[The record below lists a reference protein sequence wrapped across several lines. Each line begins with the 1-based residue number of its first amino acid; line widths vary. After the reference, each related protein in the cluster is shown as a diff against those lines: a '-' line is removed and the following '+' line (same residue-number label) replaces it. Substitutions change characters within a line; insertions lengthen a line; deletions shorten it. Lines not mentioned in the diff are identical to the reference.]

1 MARDSKELL
10 EVEDPI
16 VEVLVEHLGYKEMQ
30 AKEAELER
38 ESIKDIILKKTLARK
53 LKELNP
59 WISEE
64 NIKRVIQKIENPQT
78 TTSLEANEII
88 QAMLEKG
95 TTVRQDN
102 QSLDVKII
110 DNENPLN
117 NEFTVSRQFR
127 IMHHKENLPD
137 VVLFVNGIPLVVIE
151 CKSPIKTNPMD
162 EAQEQ
167 LFRYQEQDDRF
178 RNLGCPKLFNTT
190 QIIVGT
196 CANKTRYAT
205 NFTPKRHWSEWKEAY
220 PLNLDELKN
229 ILLRVPKEQDIF
241 LFGVCEKNNLL
252 NLIQNFIVYEKEKGK
267 VIKKIAKYQQ
277 YRAVNKLV
285 NKLSKKKTSK
295 GGVIWHTQGSGKSL
309 SMLWSAVKL
318 RREQKFENP
327 TIIIISDRTDL
338 DDQISGT
345 FTRCGFAN
353 PIQTKSAKHLQELL
367 SNPVGQTIMT
377 TIQKFQDSAEMY
389 PTLTQNENIFV
400 LIDEAHRTQYKSL
413 GSNLRKGLPNA
424 TFIGFTGTPISKKNR
439 STLDTFGNYVD
450 IYDHKQAEN
459 DGATVPIYY
468 ESRMANLSVTGSS
481 LDALFDRLF
490 KDYSVEQREQIKKKY
505 ANREAI
511 AISTNRIREIC
522 LDILEHY
529 EKYIEPNGFKA
540 QIVTFN
546 RLAALRYKEMLDKLN
561 APSSEVLIS
570 PQHNDEELFAKYH
583 KNKSQEKTIIESFK
597 KDKDPQIIIVCDK
610 LLTGFDAPVEQVMY
624 LDSPLKEHTLLQAI
638 ARVNRTYEGKQ
649 FGLVVDYWGVSAD
662 LQDALNMFS
671 KDESEGMI
679 HTDYKKEILPR
690 LESAHNVAMNFFNGI
705 NVNNI
710 EDCVMYLEP
719 EDRRITF
726 SQRFRTFANYLDMLY
741 PDPKALK
748 FINDLKKLAEIK
760 IKAKNKFEREKETF
774 KECSAKVLALIDEH
788 IKVEGIEKLIEPTS
802 IFSNKFDEE
811 VEKLG
816 SLESKASEI
825 EHAVK
830 HEINLKL
837 EEDPV
842 YYESLRD
849 KLKQIIEDYK
859 EGRINAAE
867 QLKLV
872 KEVLIQMRNPQ
883 IDSQKLGIDP
893 LISPFYKLL
902 LNDKKEV
909 DVDKVKED
917 SARYGNRIKLSE
929 KEAAT
934 EIYKILEEYTAIVD
948 WHIKDDVKRQIR
960 SNLKR
965 ILRQTDCT
973 NIEHKVVE
981 ILDVAKARFGK

>member
-1 MARDSKELL
+1 MARDSKEIL

-16 VEVLVEHLGYKEMQ
+16 IEVLTEHLGYNEILP
-30 AKEAELER
+30 KEAEKER
-38 ESIKDIILKKTLARK
+38 ESIKDIILKHTLSKK

-59 WISEE
+59 WISKE
-64 NIKRVIQKIENPQT
+64 NINRVIQKIENPQST
-78 TTSLEANEII
+78 TTLEANELI
-88 QAMLEKG
+88 QGILEKG

-102 QSLDVKII
+102 KSLDVTII
-110 DNENPLN
+110 DYENPEN

-127 IMHHKENLPD
+127 IKHHKENIPD
-137 VVLFVNGIPLVVIE
+137 VVLFVNGIPTVVIE
-151 CKSPIKTNPMD
+151 CKSPTKTNPMD

-167 LFRYQEQDDRF
+167 LFRYQEQEDRF
-178 RNLGCPKLFNTT
+178 RKLGCPKLFNTT

-196 CANKTRYAT
+196 YKDKIKYAT
-205 NFTPKRHWSEWKEAY
+205 NLTPKRYWSEWKE
-220 PLNLDELKN
+220 PFPKTFEELTKT
-229 ILLRVPKEQDIF
+229 LPRTPSPQDIF

-267 VIKKIAKYQQ
+267 VVKKIARYQQ

-285 NKLSKKKTSK
+285 TKLTKKKTSK

-318 RREQKFENP
+318 RRETKFENP
-327 TIIIISDRTDL
+327 TIIIITDRTDL

-377 TIQKFQDSAEMY
+377 TIQKFQDSADMY
-389 PTLTQNENIFV
+389 PTLTKKENIFV

-413 GSNLRKGLPNA
+413 GANLRKGLPNA

-439 STLDTFGNYVD
+439 STLDTFGSYVD
-450 IYDHKQAEN
+450 IYDHRQAEN

-468 ESRMANLSVTGSS
+468 ESRMPNLSITGKS

-490 KDYSVEQREQIKKKY
+490 KEYSKEQKEKIKKKY
-505 ANREAI
+505 ANRDAI
-511 AISTNRIREIC
+511 AISKDRIREIC

-546 RLAALRYKEMLDKLN
+546 RLAAIRYKEILDELN

-570 PQHNDEELFAKYH
+570 PQHNDEEHFEKYH
-583 KNKSQEKTIIESFK
+583 KNKAQEKATIEKFK
-597 KDKDPQIIIVCDK
+597 KDKDPQIIVVCDK
-610 LLTGFDAPVEQVMY
+610 LLTGFDAPIEQVMY

-649 FGLVVDYWGVSAD
+649 FGLVIDYWGVSQD
-662 LQDALNMFS
+662 LQEALNMFS
-671 KDESEGMI
+671 KDESEGMV
-679 HTDYKKEILPR
+679 HTDYKKEVLPR
-690 LESAHNVAMNFFNGI
+690 LESAHNVVMNFFNGI
-705 NVNNI
+705 NVNNV

-719 EDRRITF
+719 EDRRVTF
-726 SQRFRTFANYLDMLY
+726 NQRFRTFSNYLDMLY

-748 FINDLKKLAEIK
+748 FIKDLRKLAEIK

-774 KECSAKVLALIDEH
+774 KECSAKVLSLIDEH
-788 IKVEGIEKLIEPTS
+788 IKVEGIDKLIEPTS
-802 IFSNKFDEE
+802 IFSKKFDEE
-811 VEKLG
+811 VDKLG
-816 SLESKASEI
+816 SAESKASEI

-837 EEDPV
+837 DEDPIF
-842 YYESLRD
+842 YESLND

-859 EGRINAAE
+859 EGRINALE

-872 KEVLIQMRNPQ
+872 KEVLNEMRNPK
-883 IDSQKLGIDP
+883 DEAKSLGIDP
-893 LISPFYKLL
+893 LVSPFYKILST
-902 LNDKKEV
+902 NKSNNKDIVRE
-909 DVDKVKED
+909 DV
-917 SARYGNRIKLSE
+917 AQYGNKKKLSE

-934 EIYKILEEYTAIVD
+934 EIYKVLEKYTTIVD
-948 WHIKDDVKRQIR
+948 WHIKDDIKRQIR
-960 SNLKR
+960 SRLKR
-965 ILRQTDCT
+965 ILRQTDCDK
-973 NIEHKVVE
+973 IENKVVE
-981 ILDVAKARFGK
+981 ILDIAKARFSK